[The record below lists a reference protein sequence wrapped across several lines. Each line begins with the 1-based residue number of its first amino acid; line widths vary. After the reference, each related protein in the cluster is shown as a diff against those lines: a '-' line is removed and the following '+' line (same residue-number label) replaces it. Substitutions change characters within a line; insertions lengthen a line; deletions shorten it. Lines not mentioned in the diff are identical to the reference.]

1 MQNRNKCGFVEA
13 ASRRH
18 GIITSKPPF
27 ARPRVCVAHAPV
39 LTHRALRTLNHAKPQ
54 QVRFC
59 SSHGWWRHD
68 IIYNN
73 MGFFSRFRNVLSL
86 TAPILAHCPRRYKPR
101 GACRKN
107 FLPGA
112 GRAREKI
119 CFYCPGQKVCASRD
133 KERLEPTA

>member
-1 MQNRNKCGFVEA
+1 
-13 ASRRH
+13 
-18 GIITSKPPF
+18 
-27 ARPRVCVAHAPV
+27 
-39 LTHRALRTLNHAKPQ
+39 
-54 QVRFC
+54 
-59 SSHGWWRHD
+59 
-68 IIYNN
+68 

-86 TAPILAHCPRRYKPR
+86 TAPILAHCPRRYKLR